1 MLNLQVHK
9 QLGKLTVRIYQV
21 TDMFAD
27 KSPLSSDAYLV
38 VPTNPYLVQCR
49 KSYVTRGD
57 KIPYVPAEMDRS
69 EASSRWGG
77 LEIDK
82 EHQLYPVECIDGR
95 VQATAGNELTTFLKR
110 LPIVDQYT
118 KIKCLPGSSI
128 QSPSFGLVAAKSL
141 IHTAIPYRQDKDAVA
156 TLSACY
162 VDSVRMVATSD
173 QPIEEKSPRIVTVV
187 LGSGSRGF
195 KTSECVD
202 AAHLACKT
210 ISNSGFDVCLDFAI
224 RDKDL
229 LERFCKMVHLTH

>member
-1 MLNLQVHK
+1 MLNLHK
-9 QLGKLTVRIYQV
+9 QLGKLTVRIYQA
-21 TDMFAD
+21 TDIFSD
-27 KSPLSSDAYLV
+27 KSLLSSDAHLV

-95 VQATAGNELTTFLKR
+95 VQHFAGKELTAFLKR
-110 LPIVDQYT
+110 LPFVDPYS
-118 KIKCLPGSSI
+118 KMKCLPGSST
-128 QSPSFGLVAAKSL
+128 QSPSFELVAAKSL
-141 IHTAIPYRQDKDAVA
+141 IHTAIPYRQDKEAVA

-162 VDSVRMVATSD
+162 IDSARRVASSD
-173 QPIEEKSPRIVTVV
+173 QRIERKSPRIVTVV

-195 KTSECVD
+195 RKTECVD
-202 AAHLACKT
+202 AAHLACR
-210 ISNSGFDVCLDFAI
+210 IIANSDIDVCLDFAI

-229 LERFCKMVHLTH
+229 LERLCKMIHLTH